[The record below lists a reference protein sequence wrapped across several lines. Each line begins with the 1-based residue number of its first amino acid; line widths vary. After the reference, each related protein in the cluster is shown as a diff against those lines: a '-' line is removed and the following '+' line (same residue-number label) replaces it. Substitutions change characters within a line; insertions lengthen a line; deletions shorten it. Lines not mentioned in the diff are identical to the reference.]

1 MAAPA
6 WDGLVRLTHWGVAA
20 LVGFNLL
27 NEEGQWLHRWS
38 GYTVVALVLMRLLW
52 GVMGSRA
59 HGPARLRSWWP
70 TPQSVAAHVRELLSG
85 PPPSSRPAHV
95 GHNPLGACM
104 VLALWATLL
113 SLGATG
119 WMMGLDAFW
128 GEEWLEEIHEA
139 LAQALMCLVPLHV
152 LGAVL
157 ESKRSGQ
164 HLVRAM
170 IKGD

>member
-1 MAAPA
+1 MTAPA

-27 NEEGQWLHRWS
+27 NEEGEWLHRAS
-38 GYTVVALVLMRLLW
+38 GYTVVALVVLRLLW
-52 GVMGSRA
+52 GVVGSRPG
-59 HGPARLRSWWP
+59 GPARLRSWWP
-70 TPQSVAAHVRELLSG
+70 TPQAVLAHVRALMSG
-85 PPPSSRPAHV
+85 PPSGESVHV

-104 VLALWATLL
+104 VLALWGTVL
-113 SLGATG
+113 SLGGSG

-128 GEEWLEEIHEA
+128 GEEWLEEVHEA
-139 LAQALMCLVPLHV
+139 LAQTLMVLVPLHV

-170 IKGD
+170 IKGE